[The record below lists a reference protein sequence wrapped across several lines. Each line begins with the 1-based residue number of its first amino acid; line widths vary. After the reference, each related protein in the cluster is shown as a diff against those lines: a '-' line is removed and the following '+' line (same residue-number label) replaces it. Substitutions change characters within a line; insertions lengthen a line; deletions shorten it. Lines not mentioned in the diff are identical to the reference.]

1 MKKERLN
8 ESLRYMIA
16 RLLLERKSITE
27 IAKELGKAGS
37 TISREIRNHLTV
49 LHTGGHGMPFNECA
63 NRFGCKIMSLCEGCF
78 DRKCRCCKVR
88 SCSSVCRSFTAEKC
102 EKLSKPPYVCN
113 GCKTRALCTL
123 EKRFYNAGSA
133 QKEYEAVWSE
143 SHTGI
148 ALSEK
153 EITRIDGIISPL
165 LKQGQSLN
173 CVLANHQNELMIGRS
188 TLYRYVDACL
198 FDARN
203 LDLPRRVRFAKR
215 KKKLTLRINR
225 RCREGRTYEDYKAY
239 LKEHGINALTWYDFF
254 HFRWETQPGTDGEQ
268 IEGGEMETTT
278 PEGEQMDEKERDTG
292 VILTCFLRAAE
303 RKQQEV
309 KPVKKTRRRT
319 NSKNVA
325 IEKGALINLH
335 NNVISFTLPELQS
348 AFTGVSLL
356 MLPGTP
362 KDFEFDEAGKLNML
376 SLKDGR
382 LKQPNEIYGAF
393 MMELAQAVKLTID
406 SDYTA
411 DNFVDIYLPEL
422 FRSMDIDIRGY
433 GDRRR
438 KDVDIEEQR
447 LGYLMNILSRF
458 DPIVGRT
465 PDGNYYRA
473 ASFVSYDRDSETAR
487 IATPFIFKIL
497 GYAESLEAHH
507 SPLNRLLHSNVGNE
521 PNHAAVELANRI
533 LTGVLQR
540 GTRAD
545 IKGQGTLPQR
555 KTKRTTTKTDAA
567 GNRETVT
574 EYIDTDKE
582 PVIDQHPQQ
591 KSKTVTYRV
600 KHSALIA
607 ACPQLAAELE
617 AIENHPDYA
626 TNENGEPI
634 IVIDT
639 KTGQPIKKPYNRR
652 QAINAKLKQ
661 TFGAANRIIL
671 EKSDA
676 PIIYK
681 DFKIETPPP
690 TKSTLD
696 TLYII
701 SHKGRAN

>member
-239 LKEHGINALTWYDFF
+239 LKEHPGISAAQLDTVEGTKGGKVLLTV
-254 HFRWETQPGTDGEQ
+254 HIVSCEL
-268 IEGGEMETTT
+268 ML
-278 PEGEQMDEKERDTG
+278 M
-292 VILTCFLRAAE
+292 FLRDYNDSASVTACIDDLYE
-303 RKQQEV
+303 KLGQDAFTNLFPVFLADNGSEFSD
-309 KPVKKTRRRT
+309 PVKIEYDWTGTGEERTKLFYCDPSAPYQKGSCERNHEFIREIIPKGTSLDDLTQDNIDLVVDHISSYPRPSLGNKTPYE
-319 NSKNVA
+319 VF
-325 IEKGALINLH
+325 
-335 NNVISFTLPELQS
+335 SFL
-348 AFTGVSLL
+348 
-356 MLPGTP
+356 
-362 KDFEFDEAGKLNML
+362 
-376 SLKDGR
+376 
-382 LKQPNEIYGAF
+382 YGND
-393 MMELAQAVKLTID
+393 T
-406 SDYTA
+406 
-411 DNFVDIYLPEL
+411 
-422 FRSMDIDIRGY
+422 
-433 GDRRR
+433 
-438 KDVDIEEQR
+438 
-447 LGYLMNILSRF
+447 
-458 DPIVGRT
+458 
-465 PDGNYYRA
+465 
-473 ASFVSYDRDSETAR
+473 
-487 IATPFIFKIL
+487 
-497 GYAESLEAHH
+497 
-507 SPLNRLLHSNVGNE
+507 LNRLGIRKVMPEKVTLRPS
-521 PNHAAVELANRI
+521 L
-533 LTGVLQR
+533 LKGVR
-540 GTRAD
+540 D
-545 IKGQGTLPQR
+545 GQ
-555 KTKRTTTKTDAA
+555 D
-567 GNRETVT
+567 
-574 EYIDTDKE
+574 
-582 PVIDQHPQQ
+582 
-591 KSKTVTYRV
+591 
-600 KHSALIA
+600 
-607 ACPQLAAELE
+607 
-617 AIENHPDYA
+617 
-626 TNENGEPI
+626 
-634 IVIDT
+634 
-639 KTGQPIKKPYNRR
+639 
-652 QAINAKLKQ
+652 
-661 TFGAANRIIL
+661 
-671 EKSDA
+671 
-676 PIIYK
+676 
-681 DFKIETPPP
+681 
-690 TKSTLD
+690 
-696 TLYII
+696 
-701 SHKGRAN
+701 